1 MNEMT
6 LLLALGALALTWT
19 TSAQTEPEQESNR
32 VGFKPSLFGPPQW
45 RLLHM
50 NALNLPRHVGKATVK
65 FETYLF
71 ATADVLP
78 CLSCREDFGTVL
90 HRVPVRKFLSK
101 GRAGAVALM
110 YVLHSIVSDRL
121 GRKAQPIF
129 VEEELL
135 LREYGGNV
143 APEDVPLILAELR
156 SDHKKH
162 GLDKMVS
169 NVFKSY
175 KH

>member
-6 LLLALGALALTWT
+6 VLLALGALAFTLT
-19 TSAQTEPEQESNR
+19 SSSQPDDSNR

-50 NALNLPRHVGKATVK
+50 NALNLPRHYGHAARN
-65 FETYLF
+65 FEHYLF

-78 CLSCREDFGTVL
+78 CLSCREDFASVL
-90 HRVPVRKFLSK
+90 RRVPVRAFMNK

-121 GRKAQPIF
+121 GKKSQPIF

-135 LREYGGNV
+135 LKEYAGNV
-143 APEDVPLILAELR
+143 TPEDVPLILAELKR
-156 SDHKKH
+156 EHKKH
-162 GLDKMVS
+162 GVDKMVS
-169 NVFKSY
+169 DVFRNY
-175 KH
+175 EH